1 VSAGASHAGRP
12 RLIGAHVTRK
22 VDDRLLRGGGRYVAD
37 LELPRM
43 VHAHVLR
50 STAAHARVTGVNADD
65 GLGLPGVFA
74 LIQRADLQGTKLPC
88 VQVQPGQLQEEYEI
102 IPEVARYVGQPL
114 GLVVAESR
122 ARAEDAAEMI
132 WFDLDELAPLVEI
145 ADALHDDNVL
155 YPELGTNLLVDFT
168 LGDPS
173 EEVRTAIDEAAHVAT
188 MSTTMHRHHGSPM
201 ETRGVVAEWDV
212 RRELL
217 TLHSSTQV
225 AHHARDHLAGALGL
239 RADQVRVI
247 VPDVGGGFGVK
258 DHLYPDEVLVAFAAM
273 RLRRPVKWIEDRVE
287 HLIGTVAARDH
298 RAEATLAVDA
308 DGRFLAWSYDIV
320 TNIGGHASNVG
331 AGPAAVSAA
340 WSEGPYRFAKGMAR
354 IRGVV
359 TNLTPV
365 GAYRGY
371 GMPESTFVRERLIDE
386 VCRLGGFD
394 SEEIR
399 RLNLVT
405 AEEMPYLNRLHGRLD
420 SGDYPR
426 AFNRALELLPE
437 PERDQG
443 DGKLRVRVAVPYA
456 EMTAVGPTQWMQ
468 RVGFRQGGYETS
480 IVEVAPD
487 GSVTVRTGVC
497 SQGQGHET
505 VFAQIVADRLGVG
518 MDDVRVIQGD
528 TQEVPYSDMGT
539 IASRGLTLA
548 GGAAM
553 RASEAVGERLKAVAA
568 HQLEANPADMELVDG
583 RAQVRG
589 APSAFRTVADLAK
602 SVWLGWDLPEE
613 VEPGALIE
621 RCLFDPPEQ
630 TISYATHGY
639 QLAVDPEL
647 GSVEVEKVVVVHDCG
662 VVVNPMLVEGQTHGG
677 LAQGI
682 GEALLE
688 SMHYDAS
695 GQPLSITFKDYLLPL
710 SETIPDMVYE
720 HFETPAPHIPG
731 GFKGTGEGGTITGPA
746 AIASGLARL
755 FPDASPYLCSTDL
768 SPRRVWEALGKAASD

>member
-1 VSAGASHAGRP
+1 MSAGASHAGRP

-22 VDDRLLRGGGRYVAD
+22 VDDRLLRGGGRYVGD

-50 STAAHARVTGVNADD
+50 STAAHARITGVNSEDA
-65 GLGLPGVFA
+65 LALPGVFA
-74 LIQRADLQGTKLPC
+74 LIQRADLKGATLPC
-88 VQVQPGQLQEEYEI
+88 VQVQPGQLQEEYEV

-114 GLVVAESR
+114 GLVVAQSR
-122 ARAEDAAEMI
+122 ARAEDAAENI
-132 WFDLDELAPLVEI
+132 WFDLEDRPPVVEVEEALRDE
-145 ADALHDDNVL
+145 DVL

-173 EEVRTAIDEAAHVAT
+173 EEVNAAIAGAAHVAT
-188 MSTTMHRHHGSPM
+188 LATTMHRHHGSPM
-201 ETRGVVAEWDV
+201 ETRGVVADWDSQ
-212 RRELL
+212 RELL

-225 AHHARDHLAGALGL
+225 AHHVRDHLARALGL
-239 RADQVRVI
+239 RADQVRVV

-258 DHLYPDEVLVAFAAM
+258 DHLYPDEVLVACAAM
-273 RLRRPVKWIEDRVE
+273 RLRRPVKWVEDRVE
-287 HLIGTVAARDH
+287 HLVGTVAARDH

-308 DGRFLAWSYDIV
+308 DGHFLAWSYDIV
-320 TNIGGHASNVG
+320 TNLGGHASNVG

-340 WSEGPYRFAKGMAR
+340 WSEGPYRFPKAMAR

-371 GMPESTFVRERLIDE
+371 GMAESTFVRERLIDE
-386 VCRLGGFD
+386 ICRTAGFD

-399 RLNLVT
+399 RANLVT
-405 AEEMPYLNRLHGRLD
+405 AAEMPYHNRLHGRLD

-426 AFNRALELLPE
+426 AFNRTLDLLPE
-437 PERDQG
+437 PERDRG

-468 RVGFRQGGYETS
+468 RVGFRQGGYETAV
-480 IVEVAPD
+480 VEVAPD

-518 MDDVRVIQGD
+518 IDDVRVIQGD

-553 RASEAVGERLKAVAA
+553 RASEAVRERLIAVAA
-568 HQLEANPADMELVDG
+568 HQLEANPADMELADG
-583 RAQVRG
+583 RVQVRG
-589 APSAFRTVADLAK
+589 APGASRSISDIAK
-602 SVWLGWDLPEE
+602 SVWLGWDLPEA
-613 VEPGALIE
+613 VEPGALTE

-639 QLAVDPEL
+639 QLAVDAEL
-647 GSVEVEKVVVVHDCG
+647 GTIEVEKVVVVHDCG

-677 LAQGI
+677 IAQGI
-682 GEALLE
+682 GESLLE
-688 SMHYDAS
+688 SLYYDSS
-695 GQPLSITFKDYLLPL
+695 GQPLTITFKDYLMPL
-710 SETIPDMVYE
+710 SETIPDIVYE
-720 HFETPAPHIPG
+720 HFETPSPHIPG

-755 FPDASPYLCSTDL
+755 FPTASPHLRSTDM
-768 SPRRVWEALGKAASD
+768 SPRRVWEALQKAADD